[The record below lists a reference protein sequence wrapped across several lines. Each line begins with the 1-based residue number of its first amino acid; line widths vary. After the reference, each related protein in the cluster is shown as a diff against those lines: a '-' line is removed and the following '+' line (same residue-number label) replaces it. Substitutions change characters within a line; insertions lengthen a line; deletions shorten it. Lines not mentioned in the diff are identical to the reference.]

1 MIKQGSWETAG
12 SGRDY
17 DLHNFVD
24 RTLGARF
31 DNSAVVWG
39 CQLRELLR
47 NRTGMCYGR
56 GVHAALHV
64 LCYVVLRT
72 VCACQSHPAICPD
85 CVA

>member
-17 DLHNFVD
+17 DLHNFID

-31 DNSAVVWG
+31 DNSAVAWG

-47 NRTGMCYGR
+47 NRTGRERFC
-56 GVHAALHV
+56 VCAALFV
-64 LCYVVLRT
+64 L
-72 VCACQSHPAICPD
+72 
-85 CVA
+85 